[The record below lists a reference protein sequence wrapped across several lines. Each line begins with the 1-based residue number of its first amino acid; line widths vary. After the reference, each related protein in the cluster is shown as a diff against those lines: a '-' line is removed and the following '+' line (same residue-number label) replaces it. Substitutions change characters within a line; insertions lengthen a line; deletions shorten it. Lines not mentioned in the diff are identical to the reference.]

1 MTQTYTA
8 TITIEVPRANP
19 SKPGLPVSRV
29 TKKVNSH
36 LSGLFGLGS
45 LNLRDKVGQPAVSRV
60 NPVFFFLIFSVV

>member
-29 TKKVNSH
+29 TEKIGSH
-36 LSGLFGLGS
+36 LSGLFGLS
-45 LNLRDKVGQPAVSRV
+45 TLNLRDKVGQPAVSRV
-60 NPVFFFLIFSVV
+60 NLFFFYFLNF